1 MIFFYRFF
9 INIILIF
16 SPLIILIR
24 LLKKKE
30 HSKRFKEKFCFF
42 SKKKINGNLIWIHVA
57 SVGEL
62 MSIIPLIQN
71 LENENKI
78 NQILITSSTVSS
90 SNIFQKLKF
99 KKTIHQFF
107 PIDTDYFSKKFLN
120 YWQPNLA
127 IFIESEIWP
136 NMLINLKKKSINH
149 ILLNARITNKTFKRW
164 NKINFFSKKLF
175 QSFYAVYPQ
184 NLETKKYLKKFGCQK
199 IKKIGNLKFTS
210 SYKKIEDGLNKKIYK
225 KKIIW
230 CASSTHDT
238 EEIIS
243 ANTHIELK
251 KNIKNLLTIIIPR
264 HIDRKE
270 KIINNLNNLNL
281 KVHLH
286 SSKNKIRN
294 DIDVYLVDTYGE
306 TKKFFKISKVVFLGG
321 SMINHGGQNPLE
333 AARFGSK
340 ILHGK
345 YIHNFTEIYSLL
357 KKNKQSKKISS
368 QNHLNYTLRKSLIEK
383 NKSDIFIK
391 KLNKNGNMILKKTKS
406 EIVRLI

>member
-1 MIFFYRFF
+1 M
-9 INIILIF
+9 
-16 SPLIILIR
+16 
-24 LLKKKE
+24 
-30 HSKRFKEKFCFF
+30 
-42 SKKKINGNLIWIHVA
+42 
-57 SVGEL
+57 
-62 MSIIPLIQN
+62 
-71 LENENKI
+71 
-78 NQILITSSTVSS
+78 
-90 SNIFQKLKF
+90 
-99 KKTIHQFF
+99 
-107 PIDTDYFSKKFLN
+107 
-120 YWQPNLA
+120 
-127 IFIESEIWP
+127 
-136 NMLINLKKKSINH
+136 
-149 ILLNARITNKTFKRW
+149 
-164 NKINFFSKKLF
+164 
-175 QSFYAVYPQ
+175 
-184 NLETKKYLKKFGCQK
+184 
-199 IKKIGNLKFTS
+199 
-210 SYKKIEDGLNKKIYK
+210 
-225 KKIIW
+225 
-230 CASSTHDT
+230 
-238 EEIIS
+238 
-243 ANTHIELK
+243 K